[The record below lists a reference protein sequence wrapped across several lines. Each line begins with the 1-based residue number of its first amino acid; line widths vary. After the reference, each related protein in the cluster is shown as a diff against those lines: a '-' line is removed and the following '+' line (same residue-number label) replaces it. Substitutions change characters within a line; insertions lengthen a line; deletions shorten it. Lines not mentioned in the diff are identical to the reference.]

1 MRKEIRVKAFWDAE
15 AGVWVAQSKD
25 VPGLITE
32 AETMENLVAKLHV
45 LIPELL
51 EANGMVDD
59 KGDKAIPFHLFGER
73 IEKALRLS

>member
-45 LIPELL
+45 MIP
-51 EANGMVDD
+51 
-59 KGDKAIPFHLFGER
+59 
-73 IEKALRLS
+73 LSG

>member
-45 LIPELL
+45 MIPELL
-51 EANGMVDD
+51 EANGIVDD
-59 KGDKAIPFHLFGER
+59 KCGKAIPFHLFGER